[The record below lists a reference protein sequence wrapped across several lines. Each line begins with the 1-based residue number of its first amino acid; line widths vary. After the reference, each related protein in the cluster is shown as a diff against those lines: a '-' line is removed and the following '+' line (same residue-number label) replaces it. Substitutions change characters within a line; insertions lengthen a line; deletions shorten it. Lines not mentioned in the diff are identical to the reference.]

1 MTDEEAEIRALVQR
15 WMDATVAGD
24 ANSVLEL
31 MADDVVFTVVGGEPF
46 GKETFAALS
55 QGNPTGMSIE
65 GTNEIIEFKLLGDW
79 AFTRNRI
86 SLVVRTEG
94 NPPMSRSGYTLTLF
108 RKEADGKWRLA
119 RDANMVTAD
128 QPA

>member
-1 MTDEEAEIRALVQR
+1 MTDDESEIRALVQK
-15 WMDATVAGD
+15 WMDASIAGD
-24 ANSVLEL
+24 AAAVLDL
-31 MADDVVFTVVGGEPF
+31 MADDVVFTVVGNEPF

-65 GTNEIIEFKLLGDW
+65 GTNEIVELQVLGDW
-79 AFTRNRI
+79 AFTRNKI
-86 SLVVRTEG
+86 SLRVRTQS

>member
-1 MTDEEAEIRALVQR
+1 MTDEAQIRAVVRQ
-15 WMDATVAGD
+15 WMDATLAGD
-24 ANSVLEL
+24 AAAVLDL
-31 MADDVVFTVVGGEPF
+31 MADDVVFTVAGGEPF

-55 QGNPTGMSIE
+55 QSNETGMSIE
-65 GTNEIIEFKLLGDW
+65 GTNDIIELKVLGDW

-94 NPPMSRSGYTLTLF
+94 GPPISRSGYTLTLF
-108 RKEADGKWRLA
+108 RKDADGKWRLA

>member
-1 MTDEEAEIRALVQR
+1 MTDEAQIRAVVRQ
-15 WMDATVAGD
+15 WMDATIAGD
-24 ANSVLEL
+24 AAAVLDL
-31 MADDVVFTVVGGEPF
+31 MADDVVFTVAGGEPF

-55 QGNPTGMSIE
+55 QSNKTGMSIE
-65 GTNEIIEFKLLGDW
+65 GTNDIVELKVLGDW

-86 SLVVRTEG
+86 SLVVRTDG
-94 NPPMSRSGYTLTLF
+94 NPSMSRSGYTLTLF
-108 RKEADGKWRLA
+108 RKDADGKWRLA